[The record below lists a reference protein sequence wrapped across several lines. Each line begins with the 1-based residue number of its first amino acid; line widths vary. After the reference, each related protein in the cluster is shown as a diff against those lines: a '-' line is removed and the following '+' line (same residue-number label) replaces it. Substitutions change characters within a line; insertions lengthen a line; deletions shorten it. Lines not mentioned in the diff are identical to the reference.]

1 MTGARGAAFGISLF
15 DTECSLPLGDK
26 LLTCSKPMIA
36 RALAAIAGIQAR
48 GGNGGEAEC
57 LRSLLKMKP
66 DAVFFLGD
74 GGWDSGSLTKAAGAA
89 ASSGVT
95 IHSIAF
101 FTTGGGLPE
110 IAKLTG
116 GTYREISTTEGLDE

>member
-1 MTGARGAAFGISLF
+1 MR
-15 DTECSLPLGDK
+15 LG
-26 LLTCSKPMIA
+26 LT
-36 RALAAIAGIQAR
+36 RY
-48 GGNGGEAEC
+48 E
-57 LRSLLKMKP
+57 LKMKP

-74 GGWDSGSLTKAAGAA
+74 GGWDSGSLIKVARIA

-116 GTYREISTTEGLDE
+116 GTYREINTTEGLDS